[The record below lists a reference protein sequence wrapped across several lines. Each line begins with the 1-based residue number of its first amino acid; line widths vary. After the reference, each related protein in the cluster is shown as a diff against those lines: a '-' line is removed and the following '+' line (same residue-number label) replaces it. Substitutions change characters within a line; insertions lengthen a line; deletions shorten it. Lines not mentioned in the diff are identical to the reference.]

1 MSMPSL
7 VVRPLASAEE
17 YAIFFRLA
25 DIAFSSEPSEESA
38 QRWQHFLTH
47 RPDFHPDELRGAF
60 YNDQLMGGYILYDR
74 VLCMGA
80 ARLATGCIGAV
91 VTAPDN
97 RKQGVATALMR
108 DSQNRAREKNFAL
121 LLLDG
126 IPNFYF
132 RYGYTDMFDASAVDV
147 DRSAI
152 LAQAPSTH
160 HVRSATVDDAPVLLA
175 LYQRHLQPYTGSF
188 ERTLEIQA
196 YRLSSMRTPLPVAIS
211 PEGRVEGYLFHR
223 TGEEMSHGP
232 EIVAENWDA
241 LLALLQHHAHLFDED
256 AAAPKVLR
264 YFLPLDAP
272 IMQWMADMLEVPDTS
287 QWTHSS
293 LEWGMLT
300 QSYHHRFTGWM
311 ACLTSFSL
319 LMRSILPELQ
329 ARWRRSLAQWRG
341 EIALTINGET
351 RVLNINGAEIQLTEH
366 NSSTAYQLE
375 LTPQAMIQW
384 VFGYRPLSQLTGT
397 AHLSN
402 DASAALAILFPRGHT
417 WIPMTDWF

>member
-1 MSMPSL
+1 MDMSPL
-7 VVRPLASAEE
+7 IVRPLASAEE

-25 DIAFSSEPSEESA
+25 DTAFSAEPSEESA
-38 QRWQHFLTH
+38 QRWQHLLTH

-74 VLCMGA
+74 VLCMGM

-97 RKQGVATALMR
+97 RKQGVASALMR
-108 DSQNRAREKNFAL
+108 DSQDRAREKNFAL

-126 IPNFYF
+126 IPKFYY
-132 RYGYTDMFDASAVDV
+132 RYGYTNMFDASAVDV

-152 LAQAPSTH
+152 LAQAPSAH
-160 HVRSATVDDAPVLLA
+160 RVRSATVDDAPVLLA

-188 ERTLEIQA
+188 ARSLESQT
-196 YRLSSMRTPLPVAIS
+196 YSLSNMRTPLLVAVS
-211 PEGRVEGYLFHR
+211 PEGLVEGYLFHR
-223 TGEEMSHGP
+223 TGEEMSHGI
-232 EIVAENWDA
+232 EIAAENRDA
-241 LLALLQHHAHLFDED
+241 LLALLQHHAHLFAED
-256 AAAPKVLR
+256 AAPKALH

-272 IMQWMADMLEVPDTS
+272 MVQWMVDVLEVPDTS
-287 QWTHSS
+287 QWTHPS
-293 LEWGMLT
+293 LEWGVLT

-311 ACLTSFSL
+311 ACLTSFPI

-329 ARWRRSLAQWRG
+329 ARWQRGLAQWSG
-341 EIALTINGET
+341 EIALTVNGET
-351 RVLNINGAEIQLTEH
+351 RTLHINGPEIQLTKH
-366 NSSTAYQLE
+366 NSAAASHLE

-384 VFGYRPLSQLTGT
+384 VFGYRPLSQLTSI
-397 AHLSN
+397 AHLSS
-402 DASAALAILFPRGHT
+402 DASAALAMLFPRDHT

>member
-7 VVRPLASAEE
+7 VVRPLATAEE
-17 YAIFFRLA
+17 YHIYYRLA
-25 DIAFSSEPSEESA
+25 DTAFSPDPSEDSA
-38 QRWQHFLTH
+38 QRWQRISTQ

-60 YNDQLMGGYILYDR
+60 YNDQFMGGYILYDR

-91 VTAPDN
+91 VTTPDN

-108 DSQNRAREKNFAL
+108 DSQDRAREKNFAL

-126 IPNFYF
+126 IPKFYY
-132 RYGYTDMFDASAVDV
+132 RYGYTNMFDASAVDV
-147 DRSAI
+147 NRSAI
-152 LAQAPSTH
+152 LAQAPSAH
-160 HVRSATVDDAPVLLA
+160 HVRSATVDDAPALLA

-188 ERTLEIQA
+188 ERSLEIQA
-196 YRLSSMRTPLPVAIS
+196 YRLSNMRMPLPVAVS
-211 PEGRVEGYLFHR
+211 PEGLVEGYLFHG
-223 TGEEMSHGP
+223 TDEEMSHGR
-232 EIVAENWDA
+232 EIVAENRDA

-256 AAAPKVLR
+256 AAPKALR

-272 IMQWMADMLEVPDTS
+272 MVQWMVDMLEVPDTS
-287 QWTHSS
+287 QWTHPS
-293 LEWGMLT
+293 LEWGVLT

-311 ACLTSFSL
+311 ACLTSFPI

-329 ARWRRSLAQWRG
+329 ACWRRGLAQWSG
-341 EIALTINGET
+341 EIALTVNGET
-351 RVLNINGAEIQLTEH
+351 RALNINGPEIQLKEH
-366 NSSTAYQLE
+366 SSSTAYRLE
-375 LTPQAMIQW
+375 LTPQTMIQW
-384 VFGYRPLSQLTGT
+384 VFGYRPLPQLTST
-397 AHLSN
+397 THLSS